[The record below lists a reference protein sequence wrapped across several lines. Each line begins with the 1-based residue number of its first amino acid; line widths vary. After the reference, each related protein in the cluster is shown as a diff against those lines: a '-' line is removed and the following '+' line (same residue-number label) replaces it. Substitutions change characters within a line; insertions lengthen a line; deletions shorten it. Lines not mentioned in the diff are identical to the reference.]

1 MSSDVFLAVASCLA
15 ESCSATLAAVARQ
28 LRGSCAAVARQ
39 LRGSCAAVARQL
51 RGSCAAVARQL
62 RGSCAAVARL
72 LALMLFSWA
81 SISLFL
87 EKHAGL
93 LIRARLLQRFAPITA
108 WLILLVVG
116 GGLAR
121 W

>member
-15 ESCSATLAAVARQ
+15 ETCSATL
-28 LRGSCAAVARQ
+28 
-39 LRGSCAAVARQL
+39 AAVARQL

-81 SISLFL
+81 SICLFR
-87 EKHAGL
+87 ENHGGL

>member
-1 MSSDVFLAVASCLA
+1 MSSDVFLAVAGCLA

-28 LRGSCAAVARQ
+28 LRGC
-39 LRGSCAAVARQL
+39 
-51 RGSCAAVARQL
+51 
-62 RGSCAAVARL
+62 CAAVARL

-81 SISLFL
+81 SISLFR
-87 EKHAGL
+87 ENHAGL

>member
-28 LRGSCAAVARQ
+28 LRGSCVAVAW
-39 LRGSCAAVARQL
+39 
-51 RGSCAAVARQL
+51 
-62 RGSCAAVARL
+62 L

>member
-15 ESCSATLAAVARQ
+15 ESCSATLAAVAR
-28 LRGSCAAVARQ
+28 
-39 LRGSCAAVARQL
+39 
-51 RGSCAAVARQL
+51 
-62 RGSCAAVARL
+62 L

-81 SISLFL
+81 SFCLFR
-87 EKHAGL
+87 ENHAGL

>member
-1 MSSDVFLAVASCLA
+1 MSSDVFLAVTSCLA

-39 LRGSCAAVARQL
+39 LRGSCAAVAR
-51 RGSCAAVARQL
+51 
-62 RGSCAAVARL
+62 L

-81 SISLFL
+81 SFCLFR
-87 EKHAGL
+87 ENDAGL

>member
-1 MSSDVFLAVASCLA
+1 MLCGCVSGPHVVERLLG
-15 ESCSATLAAVARQ
+15 RGQ
-28 LRGSCAAVARQ
+28 LPSRELQCYA
-39 LRGSCAAVARQL
+39 
-51 RGSCAAVARQL
+51 